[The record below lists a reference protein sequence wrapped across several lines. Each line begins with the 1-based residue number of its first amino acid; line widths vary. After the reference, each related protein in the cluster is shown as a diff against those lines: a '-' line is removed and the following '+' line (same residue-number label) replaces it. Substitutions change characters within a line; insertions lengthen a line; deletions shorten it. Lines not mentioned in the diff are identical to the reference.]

1 MLRTVSLIGALVLLP
16 VAASAQQPC
25 TTDARLVVSEVYSK
39 VLERAYDN
47 GGASL
52 VNRLNRGQ
60 ITVKDVI
67 NEVAKSREHTQRFLS
82 GDREAAVGALYKHI
96 LGRQADPDGVKA
108 HVAGA
113 NQHGF
118 AAVIDAMQASDEYR
132 NNAGD
137 HGIPGSSLRYCAG
150 NQTSSARGNQIRFAG
165 MDRNN
170 DGRITTQEWNGTR
183 ESFVVHDWNGDDV
196 LSGDEVRVGGRR
208 AARRGVDDDFN
219 PASPGR
225 LNSWTESTFTNL
237 DRNKDGRVSSS
248 EWYYDTESF
257 VRADRNR
264 DGVLARGE
272 FLGSDNMDDDRDDR
286 FENLDVNRNG
296 RVERNEWHASADAFD
311 WLDRN
316 NDDVLSRTEVLGS
329 NSTAADQF
337 ATLDNNRDGRLNI
350 SEWPWSRRSF
360 NQQDGDGDGVLTR
373 REFTSGGAVPT
384 TGR

>member
-16 VAASAQQPC
+16 AAASAQQPC

-60 ITVKDVI
+60 ISVKDVI
-67 NEVAKSREHTQRFLS
+67 SEVAKSREHTQRFLS
-82 GDREAAVGALYKHI
+82 GDREAAVQALYKHI

-113 NQHGF
+113 NTHGF
-118 AAVIDAMQASDEYR
+118 PAVIDAMLASDEYR
-132 NNAGD
+132 NNVGD
-137 HGIPGSSLRYCAG
+137 HGIPGSSLRYCGAS
-150 NQTSSARGNQIRFAG
+150 QTSSARDNRMRFSG

-170 DGRITTQEWNGTR
+170 DGRITSQEWNGTR

-196 LSGDEVRVGGRR
+196 LSGEEVRVGGRR
-208 AARRGVDDDFN
+208 ALRRGADDDFN
-219 PASPGR
+219 PAAPGR
-225 LNSWTESTFTNL
+225 LNSWTEATFTNL
-237 DRNKDGRVSSS
+237 DRNRDGRISAN

-264 DGVLARGE
+264 DGILARGE

-286 FENLDVNRNG
+286 FENLDANRNS
-296 RVERNEWHASADAFD
+296 RIERNEWHASADAFD

-316 NDDVLSRTEVLGS
+316 NDNVLSRTEVLGT
-329 NSTAADQF
+329 NQTAADQF
-337 ATLDNNRDGRLNI
+337 ATLDSNRDGRLTVA
-350 SEWPWSRRSF
+350 EWPWSRRSF
-360 NQQDGDGDGVLTR
+360 NQQDGDNDGALTR